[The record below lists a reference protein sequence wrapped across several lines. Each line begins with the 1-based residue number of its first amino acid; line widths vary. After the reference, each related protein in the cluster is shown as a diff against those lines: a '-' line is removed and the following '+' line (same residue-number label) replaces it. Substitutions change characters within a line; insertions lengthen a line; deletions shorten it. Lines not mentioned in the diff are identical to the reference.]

1 MGKFFEKFF
10 MALRNILLA
19 IREFIDSL
27 IGDNQE
33 SPSQTLEREEKRDV
47 ARPVELGI
55 SSHDQPAY
63 KKKQYVITYRE
74 KVLLESLR
82 QAVEDKY
89 TILMKVRMGD
99 FITLRNEPENR
110 KFHENQIM
118 CKHVDF
124 LLCSRNNIEPILVIE
139 LDDSSH
145 KIYYNAERDRFK
157 DETFRA
163 IGLPFIRMK
172 VQEKYDPTELR
183 KQIQERISFISQ

>member
-1 MGKFFEKFF
+1 MSKFFDKFF
-10 MALRNILLA
+10 TALRNILLA

-33 SPSQTLEREEKRDV
+33 TPTQILEREGKREI

-55 SSHDQPAY
+55 SSPDKPAH

-82 QAVEDKY
+82 HAIEEKY

-99 FITLRNEPENR
+99 FITLGNEPENQ
-110 KFHENQIM
+110 KFHENNIM

-124 LLCSRNNIEPILVIE
+124 LLCSKKTIEPLLVIE

-145 KIYYNAERDRFK
+145 KVYYNAERDRFK
-157 DETFRA
+157 DETFIS
-163 IGLPFIRMK
+163 IGLPFIRLK
-172 VQEKYDPTELR
+172 VQEKYDPSELR
-183 KQIQERISFISQ
+183 EQIQSMITPNFH